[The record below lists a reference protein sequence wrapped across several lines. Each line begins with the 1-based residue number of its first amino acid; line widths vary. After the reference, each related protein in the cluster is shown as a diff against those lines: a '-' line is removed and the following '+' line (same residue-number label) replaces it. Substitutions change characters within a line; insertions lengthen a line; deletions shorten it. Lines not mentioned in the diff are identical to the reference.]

1 MTSYSLPHQQEQ
13 DTPDKRQNAAA
24 NPLSNVWVGA
34 SAGTGKTKVL
44 TDRLLRLM
52 LPRPGGDKS
61 TATPP
66 EKILC
71 LTFTKTG
78 AAEMSNR
85 IYDSLSKWA
94 VMADEQLEADIT
106 RLTGAADAVML
117 REARRLFARV
127 LDTAGGL
134 KIMTIHSFCQS
145 VLKRF
150 PVEAGIAP
158 HFELMDD
165 LSAHDYLT
173 RCQHQIISDAKKDPA
188 GILAAS
194 FATLTL
200 YLNGGEL
207 SDLMANIMSKRS
219 LLSILLTEHGGAS
232 EMTQA
237 IRAYLNLTPQDDES
251 SIMSPLMQL
260 VPEREAALKRAMHV
274 LLKSS
279 KKTDNKTG
287 AVLDRFLAYPDQ
299 RTAMYDEYYSV
310 FYTTEGEV
318 RKKLATNE
326 SIDAMPEIAEV
337 LGYEADIIA
346 EVDEKRAALRLL
358 SINEALVIVA
368 AEMLTR
374 YEAYKA
380 QMGQLDYDD
389 LIIKTSDL
397 LSDASRVQWVLY
409 KLDEG
414 IDHILVDEAQDTSP
428 QQWKVV
434 QALADEFHAGSG
446 RNDDKAR
453 TLFVVG
459 DEKQSIFS
467 FQGADP
473 SAFDQ
478 MQRYFG
484 AKVRDVQE
492 GWEILLEHSFRSTR
506 TVLELVDRVF
516 ALPDVKRGV
525 VADIGRDIRHL
536 AFREG
541 HAGIVELW
549 PLFVQQK
556 KQKGDAWQVPSAVES
571 GDEARA
577 RLCRKIAT
585 TIRGWVDTGEML
597 ASKGRPIRYRDVMI
611 LVQSRGF
618 VDQLMRALKD
628 AHVPVAGVDRLKL
641 KDEIAVMDVLALA
654 SFALQTHDDLT
665 LATLLKSPL
674 ISMEEEELFILC
686 HGRRGHL
693 WPVLQDVRPDVAC
706 YLDQFIRKAGQATP
720 YEFFASIFSM
730 PCPHDAVSGKRAF
743 FGRLGHGIEDA
754 IGEFLNICLHY
765 EQAHTPLLQGFI
777 DWFARSDAE
786 VKREQD
792 QMAEDQVRI
801 MTVHASKGL
810 QAPIVFLPDATKVIH
825 DHNKGR
831 VRLLWPSETD
841 RAAGR
846 NLILWSPRSEFS
858 AKPYADWQTEAQ
870 ERQME
875 EYRRLLYVA
884 MTRAE
889 DRLYICAA
897 QGVKK
902 SKDGCWYDLV
912 ARGFPEDAEKI
923 EWTGEA
929 GDGGYALRL
938 SHPQTAPVKKM
949 AVEAPGASFDA
960 ARKPLPDWMHAPP
973 PEEPA
978 LPDPLAPS
986 KPDEDEEESALGPL
1000 QQPEN
1005 WKFRRG
1011 LILHQILE
1019 VLPQLP
1025 RDQWPVVLKN
1035 YLARP
1040 GLELSPTAQ
1049 MRFAEET
1056 MAVLD
1061 HPDFAPIFGAGSRA
1075 EVPIVG
1081 LAGTDALS
1089 PRILSGQIDRLL
1101 VSADRILVVDYKT
1114 NRPPPSDVKNVAPVY
1129 LKQMAAYRA
1138 VLGHIYPGR
1147 PVQCALLWTD
1157 AVRLMPLPDE
1167 LLDQYKP

>member
-1 MTSYSLPHQQEQ
+1 MTAIPSPQQ
-13 DTPDKRQNAAA
+13 DSPNMRQGAAA
-24 NPLSNVWVGA
+24 NPASNVWVGA

-52 LPRPGGDKS
+52 LPRPGGDKA

-66 EKILC
+66 AKILC

-94 VMADEQLEADIT
+94 VMPDEQLESDIVK
-106 RLTGAADAVML
+106 LTGTVDAVML

-127 LDTAGGL
+127 LDTPGGL

-158 HFELMDD
+158 HFEMMDEQ
-165 LSAHDYLT
+165 SAHEYLT
-173 RCQHQIISDAKKDPA
+173 RCQHQIIAEAKRHPD
-188 GILAAS
+188 GELAAA
-194 FATLTL
+194 FARLTL
-200 YLNGGEL
+200 YLNGDEL
-207 SDLMANIMSKRS
+207 SGLMADIMSKRS
-219 LLSILLTEHGGAS
+219 LMASLLAEQGGAS
-232 EMTQA
+232 GIADA
-237 IRAYLNLTPQDDES
+237 IRTYLGLTPDENEAGVLHD
-251 SIMSPLMQL
+251 MAALSPA
-260 VPEREAALKRAMHV
+260 REAAMKQVLAALLQSSETDKKRA
-274 LLKSS
+274 
-279 KKTDNKTG
+279 
-287 AVLDRFLAYPDQ
+287 AILDRFLALPAERQSLYDDYSGLFFTGTGDLRKTLANKGAITVMPD
-299 RTAMYDEYYSV
+299 
-310 FYTTEGEV
+310 
-318 RKKLATNE
+318 
-326 SIDAMPEIAEV
+326 IAEV
-337 LGYEADIIA
+337 MTAEAMRLRDIDDRLKSVRLADIN
-346 EVDEKRAALRLL
+346 RSLL
-358 SINEALVIVA
+358 LVA

-374 YEAYKA
+374 YDAYKQ
-380 QMGQLDYDD
+380 QMGQLDFDD
-389 LIIKTSDL
+389 LIIRTSDL
-397 LSDASRVQWVLY
+397 LSDASRVQWVLF

-434 QALADEFHAGSG
+434 QALADEFHAGIG
-446 RNDDKAR
+446 RNDEKIR

-473 SAFDQ
+473 SAFDR

-484 AKVRDVQE
+484 AKVLSVQE

-506 TVLELVDRVF
+506 TVLDVVDRVF
-516 ALPDVKRGV
+516 SLPDTKRGV
-525 VADIGRDIRHL
+525 VADITRDIRHL

-541 HAGIVELW
+541 HAGLVELW
-549 PLFVQQK
+549 PLFIQERK
-556 KQKGDAWQVPSAVES
+556 KKGDAWQVPSSVES

-577 RLCRKIAT
+577 RLCRKIAS
-585 TIRGWVDTGEML
+585 TIRGFVDSGDML
-597 ASKGRPIRYRDVMI
+597 ESKGRPVCYRDVMI

-628 AHVPVAGVDRLKL
+628 AGVPVAGVDRLKL
-641 KDEIAVMDVLALA
+641 KDEIAVMDVQALA
-654 SFALQTHDDLT
+654 RFALQPRDDLT

-674 ISMEEEELFILC
+674 MGVGEEELFSLC
-686 HGRRGHL
+686 HNRRRSL
-693 WPVLQDVRPDVAC
+693 WAEVQDARPDISR
-706 YLDQFIRKAGQATP
+706 YLEQFIRKSGQATP
-720 YEFFASIFSM
+720 YEFFASIFYM
-730 PCPHDAVSGKRAF
+730 PCPADAISGKRAF
-743 FGRLGHGIEDA
+743 YGRLGHGIEDA
-754 IGEFLNICLHY
+754 IGEFLNVCLNY
-765 EQAHTPLLQGFI
+765 EQTHTPLLQGFL
-777 DWFARSDAE
+777 DWFARGDAE

-831 VRLLWPSETD
+831 VRLLWPSEED
-841 RAAGR
+841 RAHGR
-846 NLILWSPRSEFS
+846 DIVLWSPRSEFN
-858 AKPYADWQTEAQ
+858 AAGYADWQEEAQ
-870 ERQME
+870 DRQME

-897 QGVKK
+897 QGARGRKE
-902 SKDGCWYDLV
+902 GCWYDLV
-912 ARGFPEDAEKI
+912 DRAFPAEAESI
-923 EWTGEA
+923 EWTEEVEGTN
-929 GDGGYALRL
+929 GICRRL
-938 SHPQTAPVKKM
+938 SHPQTVPVRKHDIV
-949 AVEAPGASFDA
+949 ASGASFDA

-978 LPDPLAPS
+978 MPDPLTPS
-986 KPDEDEEESALGPL
+986 KPEEDDEESALGPL
-1000 QQPEN
+1000 AQTEN

-1025 RDQWPVVLKN
+1025 RDQWQSGLQK

-1040 GLELSPTAQ
+1040 GLELSDAAQ
-1049 MRFAEET
+1049 KRFAEEIL
-1056 MAVLD
+1056 AVLS
-1061 HPDFAPIFGAGSRA
+1061 HADFAPIFGAGSRA

-1081 LAGTDALS
+1081 LAGMAAGLS
-1089 PRILSGQIDRLL
+1089 ARVLSGQMDRLL
-1101 VSADRILVVDYKT
+1101 VSDDRILVVDYKT
-1114 NRPPPSDVKNVAPVY
+1114 NRPPPREVKDVAPIY

-1147 PVQCALLWTD
+1147 PVHCALLWTD
-1157 AVRLMPLPDE
+1157 AVRLMPLPDD
-1167 LLDQYKP
+1167 LLDKYTP